1 MTVVD
6 GLVSLPPEA
15 ATWLRDGATIVSSDH
30 AVFRVEGPGA
40 LDCVQGVLTNDV
52 VRPGA
57 GSLVYGAM
65 LTPKGMIVADLWA
78 IRPGAVADE
87 GKDAESLTLVVPPAG
102 RDAAVALF
110 QAQFPPRLARVVELT
125 PRWGTHWLIG
135 ARVETVLRD
144 AGVGLPTA
152 EGHAVLVKRGERQD
166 EAGGKEEGE
175 NGRSV
180 ILGRGHASSPWWAL
194 AVGPRTEIDGL
205 SSDFQAAGALSGGVE
220 HLEAARILAGWPALG
235 REIGEKTLP
244 QEVRYDEIGGVS
256 YTKGCYVGQETV
268 ARVHFRGHPNRHLRG
283 LVWDGEGVSPGQAVS
298 AGERD
303 VGRLGSVLEVG
314 TRHYGLAVIRR
325 EVEDGAIVTVGRIA
339 TARVSELPFTL

>member
-1 MTVVD
+1 MTSAD
-6 GLVSLPPEA
+6 GLVSLRPEV

-40 LDCVQGVLTNDV
+40 VDCMQGVLTNDV
-52 VRPGA
+52 LRPGA

-65 LTPKGMIVADLWA
+65 LTPKGMIVVDLWA
-78 IRPGAVADE
+78 IRTGGLSGGGED
-87 GKDAESLTLVVPPAG
+87 GKDAESLTLVIPRAG
-102 RDAAVALF
+102 RDAAMALF

-125 PRWGTHWLIG
+125 PEWGTDWLIG
-135 ARVETVLRD
+135 EGGRVETVFRD
-144 AGVGLPTA
+144 AGVELPGA
-152 EGHAVLVKRGERQD
+152 EGHAAQVNRAEGEVGRSLILARGQD
-166 EAGGKEEGE
+166 VAPWRALALGPRAELDALSLELQAVGALAGG
-175 NGRSV
+175 
-180 ILGRGHASSPWWAL
+180 
-194 AVGPRTEIDGL
+194 D
-205 SSDFQAAGALSGGVE
+205 E

-268 ARVHFRGHPNRHLRG
+268 ARVHFRGHPNRQLRG
-283 LVWDGEGVSPGQAVS
+283 LVWDGEGVAPGQGVS
-298 AGERD
+298 TGERD

-325 EVEDGAIVTVGRIA
+325 EVGDGAIVTVGRIA
-339 TARVSELPFTL
+339 TARVCELPFVL